1 MGRAFAPGRPFFWR
15 VNHVDDSKRA
25 FLRAAGLLVAEA
37 FLSRTSL
44 ARSASSG
51 SRPKNKVVLA
61 VIGGVRR
68 QETFSL
74 QGFQNIPHLAQE
86 LGPESLFYTDVR
98 NEGVTAHFN
107 AISSILTGTW
117 QRVGDWG
124 ENSPTAP
131 TVFEYFRKQL
141 DLPPSEAW
149 IVASNKALTD
159 LIGASSVRSYGPAFG
174 ANVVLPKQLMINTVV
189 NAIWSR
195 KNSELGDPQ
204 KIQAQMEEMLQGTNY
219 EGLGWNVFDAANRL
233 DPHVRATIVKAVA
246 SLLSGSG
253 PMTGDRLTF
262 FMARE
267 IMRKFAPPLMM
278 VNFSDVEAAHFGSYS
293 MHLMGLHN
301 VDEICAQ
308 LWQEVKTN
316 PEYAGKT
323 TLIILPEFGRDA
335 DGSSTNGFFNHRAF
349 DDSCRSTWMMVLGA
363 YAGSPRIVK
372 RQVHQVDICPTV
384 AGLLGFK
391 APDTQGVQLDELKS

>member
-1 MGRAFAPGRPFFWR
+1 M
-15 VNHVDDSKRA
+15 DDSKRA
-25 FLRAAGLLVAEA
+25 FLRAAGLLVAEEV
-37 FLSRTSL
+37 LSRSAF
-44 ARSASSG
+44 ARNSG
-51 SRPKNKVVLA
+51 RGNRPKNKVILA

-74 QGFQNIPHLAQE
+74 QGFQHIPHLAQE
-86 LGPESLFYTDVR
+86 LGPESLFYSDVR

-131 TVFEYFRKQL
+131 TMFEYFRKQL
-141 DLPPSEAW
+141 HLPPSEAW

-159 LIGASSVRSYGPAFG
+159 LIGSSSAHGYGPAFG
-174 ANVVLPKQLMINTVV
+174 ANVVLPKQLMINAVV
-189 NAIWSR
+189 SAIWSR
-195 KNSELGDPQ
+195 KNRGFGDPQ
-204 KIQAQMEEMLQGTNY
+204 KIQAQMEKMLQGINY
-219 EGLGWNVFDAANRL
+219 EGLGWNVFNAAKRL

-246 SLLSGSG
+246 SLVNGSG

-301 VDEICAQ
+301 VDEICAE

-349 DDSCRSTWMMVLGA
+349 DDSCRSTWLMVLGVH
-363 YAGSPRIVK
+363 AGRPRIVR
-372 RQVHQVDICPTV
+372 RQIRQIDVCPTV

-391 APDTQGVQLDELKS
+391 VPESRGVVIEELKS